1 MADRQFVEPG
11 LAALYDT
18 LHPLGREARD
28 FYLPMILAAPA
39 VLDVGCG
46 TGALL
51 KAARLAG
58 HGGRLCGLDP
68 AAAMLAQARRRTD
81 IEWREGDLGAVSFAA
96 EFDLIVMTGH
106 AWQALLTDAELRATL
121 AAVRRALKRGG
132 RFAFDTRNPGARAWE
147 RWDPRY
153 AVDIEDPDGHR
164 VRVALEIAAPYDG
177 RTVAFVETYSG
188 SRWEQPLACHS
199 TLRFLAAADLNRLLS
214 EAQFQ
219 VEAQFGDFDRS
230 PLAASSPEIVTIVR

>member
-18 LHPLGREARD
+18 LHPLGQQARN
-28 FYLPMILAAPA
+28 FYLPLILAAPA

-96 EFDLIVMTGH
+96 EFDLVVMTGH
-106 AWQALLTDAELRATL
+106 AFQALLTDAELGATL
-121 AAVRRALKRGG
+121 TAIRRALRRGG
-132 RFAFDTRNPGARAWE
+132 HFAFDTRNPGARAWE
-147 RWDPRY
+147 RWQPRY
-153 AVDIEDPDGHR
+153 AVDIEDPGGR
-164 VRVALEIAAPYDG
+164 AVRVTLELAAPYDG
-177 RTVAFVETYSG
+177 RTVSFVETYSG
-188 SRWEQPLACHS
+188 ARWERPLACRS
-199 TLRFLAAADLNRLLS
+199 TLRFLEASELKRLLS
-214 EAQFQ
+214 EAQLK
-219 VEAQFGDFDRS
+219 VEAQFGDFDRA
-230 PLAASSPEIVTIVR
+230 PLTPSSPEIITIAR